1 MRRKDYKWVFPMRNT
16 GNLAD
21 NMGTMV
27 GEYVCY
33 SVVERAWTVQGK
45 VFRPKE
51 EAQKYVE
58 SKINWTT

>member
-1 MRRKDYKWVFPMRNT
+1 MRNT